1 MSGIIL
7 EVLTKLYVKKNDQ
20 LFMFFILLFPEINQI
35 KYIWKILLWV
45 FHWSQNLYEN
55 NPCEG
60 FWNTFR
66 EIKFTKNLIRV
77 KHYKK
82 IVLRLGEL
90 QLLSSVNLF
99 GRVEY
104 RKGHHSKLVKS
115 NHVFHK
121 SHGLFTYLD
130 WIFSSNAENTDQKNS
145 EHQHNHSLWDSGK
158 HSEKLIQYQNRNCEL
173 GFHESWKPCWNSC
186 SRTWLRLTRSLVMTL
201 IPLWFSQLKT
211 LVSASQMNFS
221 V

>member
-77 KHYKK
+77 KH
-82 IVLRLGEL
+82 
-90 QLLSSVNLF
+90 
-99 GRVEY
+99 
-104 RKGHHSKLVKS
+104 
-115 NHVFHK
+115 
-121 SHGLFTYLD
+121 
-130 WIFSSNAENTDQKNS
+130 
-145 EHQHNHSLWDSGK
+145 
-158 HSEKLIQYQNRNCEL
+158 
-173 GFHESWKPCWNSC
+173 
-186 SRTWLRLTRSLVMTL
+186 
-201 IPLWFSQLKT
+201 
-211 LVSASQMNFS
+211 
-221 V
+221 